1 MKKLFFILTV
11 IAGAAYAA
19 LPTEPDNQ
27 EGWGNLHPDLIY
39 FARNL

>member
-1 MKKLFFILTV
+1 MKKLLLVLTV
-11 IAGAAYAA
+11 TAGVAYAA
-19 LPTEPDNQ
+19 IPTEPNNQ

>member
-1 MKKLFFILTV
+1 MKKLFLVLTV
-11 IAGAAYAA
+11 IAVTAYAE

-39 FARNL
+39 FARSL